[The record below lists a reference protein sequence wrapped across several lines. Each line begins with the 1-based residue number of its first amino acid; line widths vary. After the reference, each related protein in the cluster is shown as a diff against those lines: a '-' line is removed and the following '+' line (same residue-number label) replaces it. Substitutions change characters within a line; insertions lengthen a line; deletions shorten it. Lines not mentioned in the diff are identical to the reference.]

1 MNIMAVIWTTFSAF
15 DIKQDIRKL
24 EGIHQR
30 VKED

>member
-15 DIKQDIRKL
+15 IIKQDRKL

-30 VKED
+30 AKED